1 MEDLETSRRRRDVGQ
16 IQPTKIITASGL
28 FESGFKERPGP
39 LLERPGRFLPPGQL
53 RGALR
58 RRNHNSCHCH
68 LFPSRLSGLFL
79 ENASGRYRPTSD

>member
-1 MEDLETSRRRRDVGQ
+1 MEDLETSRRRRDLGQ

-53 RGALR
+53 RGRFGGAIIIPAIAT
-58 RRNHNSCHCH
+58 C
-68 LFPSRLSGLFL
+68 SR
-79 ENASGRYRPTSD
+79 AA

>member
-39 LLERPGRFLPPGQL
+39 LLERPGRFLPPG
-53 RGALR
+53 
-58 RRNHNSCHCH
+58 N
-68 LFPSRLSGLFL
+68 
-79 ENASGRYRPTSD
+79 